1 MKVMSGTRYA
11 RSFPRREAACGRE
24 GSGPRGRRHRQGP
37 RPSEDKA
44 KKLVERLKGGSK
56 LEDLATEAGAT
67 VQTVQGL
74 KRNESNDTFSAAAV
88 AALFATPENG
98 FAYAVEPDG
107 RGAKVMQSQAVLLP
121 AFDPNSPQV
130 KQVKERLQQQA
141 SADVLAAYL
150 SALQSEAGVT
160 VNETLWRQ
168 ISGTAQ

>member
-1 MKVMSGTRYA
+1 MKDQA
-11 RSFPRREAACGRE
+11 RAAVVTAKARAL
-24 GSGPRGRRHRQGP
+24 
-37 RPSEDKA
+37 SEDKA